1 MKRKLNDAIASSSS
15 LGSISEGYKSDDE
28 KSDDVGGESEV
39 VNVEEDHMDEK
50 ENNNNDINYA
60 SSHNIAPS
68 DGNEEFDIEQITGF
82 SACSSVENYEF
93 LNNIGS
99 GTFGVV
105 SRGKCKTTGEIVAL
119 KRIKLM
125 KDFTSK
131 EGFPLTALRE
141 MNTLLQM
148 RHENLVCAREVV
160 CGSDLNKI
168 FIVMDYMD
176 HTLKDVMERYRF
188 SVSEG
193 KRLMIQLL
201 SGLQYIHEDCWL
213 IHRDLKS
220 SNILLDNQGCLK
232 ICDYGLT
239 RKYGSPIRDNYTPV
253 VVTLWY
259 RDMWS
264 VGCIFYEIITGE
276 VLFTGKDEID
286 QVKKIFE
293 ILGKPT
299 EQEYPGFTQLPA
311 IKKFK
316 WQIDN
321 IKGRASLIKRLKTQ
335 FQLSDSGCDL
345 LNRLLCFDP
354 DKRIT
359 AKEALSHPFFKEAPL
374 PQTKENMPSFP
385 SLQTIDSSKRKHASS
400 SESFD
405 HPPQVFRSDAIAMEN
420 EFKRFMEQ

>member
-1 MKRKLNDAIASSSS
+1 MISNKINSINLFYKISHHQRENLHIDQTEPVTTSMIELLLLLRHFFKVWFRIHQQKMKRKLNDAIASSSS

-220 SNILLDNQGCLK
+220 SNILLGT
-232 ICDYGLT
+232 Y
-239 RKYGSPIRDNYTPV
+239 Y
-253 VVTLWY
+253 
-259 RDMWS
+259 
-264 VGCIFYEIITGE
+264 
-276 VLFTGKDEID
+276 
-286 QVKKIFE
+286 
-293 ILGKPT
+293 
-299 EQEYPGFTQLPA
+299 
-311 IKKFK
+311 
-316 WQIDN
+316 
-321 IKGRASLIKRLKTQ
+321 
-335 FQLSDSGCDL
+335 
-345 LNRLLCFDP
+345 
-354 DKRIT
+354 
-359 AKEALSHPFFKEAPL
+359 
-374 PQTKENMPSFP
+374 
-385 SLQTIDSSKRKHASS
+385 
-400 SESFD
+400 
-405 HPPQVFRSDAIAMEN
+405 
-420 EFKRFMEQ
+420 